1 MAEGNARILVTNDD
15 GIDSPG
21 LWAAVDALAP
31 LGEIWICAPRMQS
44 TSFGRS
50 TPPIT
55 DGKIERRA
63 IEYKGKEWQAY
74 SVGATP
80 AQVVQYALFEIM
92 PARPDLVVSG
102 INYGANTGSDITRS
116 GTIGAA
122 LEAAS
127 HGVPAIA
134 VSMQVAEEETFTHSQ
149 RVDFTTAGFFSAYF
163 ARQWLGKGKSF
174 LEDVHV
180 LKVEVPVGATPDTPW
195 QVVRSTPASLYL
207 PLPPT
212 RSDWSQPN
220 TIKYKME
227 TDYRHFAVDTDSYV
241 VFVKKMVAVTPLSL
255 DMTSRIDMNKLDEEL
270 RGEH

>member
-1 MAEGNARILVTNDD
+1 MAEKKARILVTNDD

-21 LWAAVDALAP
+21 LWAAADALAP
-31 LGEIWICAPRMQS
+31 LGELWICAPRTQS
-44 TSFGRS
+44 TSFARS

-55 DGKIERRA
+55 DGKIERRT
-63 IEYKGKEWQAY
+63 ITYKDKEWQAF

-92 PARPDLVVSG
+92 SARPDLVVSG

-127 HGVPAIA
+127 HGVSAMA
-134 VSMQVAEEETFTHSQ
+134 VSLQVAEEETFSHSK
-149 RVDFTTAGFFSAYF
+149 RVDFSTAGFFSALF
-163 ARQWLGKGKSF
+163 ARQCINEPF

-180 LKVEVPVGATPDTPW
+180 LKVEVPAGATPDTPW

-212 RSDWSQPN
+212 RSDWTQPN
-220 TIKYKME
+220 VIKYRME
-227 TDYRHFAVDTDSYV
+227 TDYQRFAVDTDSHV

-255 DMTSRIDMNKLDEEL
+255 DLTSRIDLKMLEKRL
-270 RGEH
+270 RREH